1 MTDWDI
7 LSQML
12 KDSAL
17 VPMQE
22 EYGKPFVT
30 LSDPQ
35 NPSVSV
41 DIRDVPRG
49 SFIEDISKPVQTE
62 MEAVNR
68 LIIDNLASDIDL
80 VENIGHYIVDG
91 GGKRLRPL
99 LALLGA
105 RLLGY
110 RGEQHIRFA
119 AVVEFIHTATLLHDD
134 VVDISTLRRGRPTA
148 NAAFGNA
155 PSVLVGDFLYS
166 RAFQL
171 MVAIGN
177 MDIMEEMAATTNT
190 IAEGEVLQLV
200 RAGDANTT
208 EAQYLD
214 VITRKTAILFSA
226 ACFGGAALTRATDGA
241 AAALKGFGLNTGIA
255 YQIIDDVLDYEG
267 DPEQTGKNIG
277 DDLGEGKPTLPLIHT
292 MAQGTPEQRQLVAES
307 IGNRDASRI
316 ESILAAVRQAG
327 SLDYARDMARSYQ
340 ARALQALD
348 SLPANP
354 CRDAMAAIAKLA
366 VERDR

>member
-1 MTDWDI
+1 M
-7 LSQML
+7 LS
-12 KDSAL
+12 
-17 VPMQE
+17 
-22 EYGKPFVT
+22 
-30 LSDPQ
+30 
-35 NPSVSV
+35 
-41 DIRDVPRG
+41 
-49 SFIEDISKPVQTE
+49 IEDISKPIQTE
-62 MEAVNR
+62 LEAVNR
-68 LIIDNLASDIDL
+68 LIIGNLESDIDL

-99 LALLGA
+99 LALLSA

-110 RGEQHIRFA
+110 RGEEHIRFA

-177 MDIMEEMAATTNT
+177 MDIMGEMAATTNT

-200 RAGDANTT
+200 RAGDPDTT

-214 VITRKTAILFSA
+214 VVTRKTAILFSA
-226 ACFGGAALTRATDGA
+226 ACFGGAALAGALSGEEIALSGGEIVLSGEERALSGKEKALSGTA
-241 AAALKGFGLNTGIA
+241 TALKGFGLNTGIA

-267 DPEQTGKNIG
+267 DPEQMGKNIG
-277 DDLGEGKPTLPLIHT
+277 DDLGEGKPTLPLIHA
-292 MAQGTPEQRQLVAES
+292 MAHGTPEQRQLVAES

-316 ESILAAVRQAG
+316 DAVLAAVRSVG
-327 SLDYARDMARSYQ
+327 SLDYAREMALSYQ
-340 ARALQALD
+340 AKALEVLD
-348 SLPANP
+348 ALPANP
-354 CRDAMAAIAKLA
+354 FRDAMAAIAELA
-366 VERDR
+366 VERNR